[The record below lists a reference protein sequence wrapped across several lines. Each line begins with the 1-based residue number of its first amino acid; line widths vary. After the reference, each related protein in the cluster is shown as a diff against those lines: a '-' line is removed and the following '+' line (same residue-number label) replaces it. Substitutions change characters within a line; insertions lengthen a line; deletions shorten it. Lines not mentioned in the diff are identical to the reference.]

1 MFLRSALKAVGG
13 ARRTVGGP
21 AGHHGL
27 LRWSGGQ
34 VVRRSGGQVAHEALE
49 LHVALGEPDVAR
61 GNVRALGVRVALGD
75 T

>member
-1 MFLRSALKAVGG
+1 MADR
-13 ARRTVGGP
+13 P
-21 AGHHGL
+21 AIMGC
-27 LRWSGGQ
+27 SGGGGQ
-34 VVRRSGGQVAHEALE
+34 GVRRSGGQVAHEALE

>member
-1 MFLRSALKAVGG
+1 MV
-13 ARRTVGGP
+13 
-21 AGHHGL
+21 
-27 LRWSGGQ
+27 RW
-34 VVRRSGGQVAHEALE
+34 SGGQVAHEALE